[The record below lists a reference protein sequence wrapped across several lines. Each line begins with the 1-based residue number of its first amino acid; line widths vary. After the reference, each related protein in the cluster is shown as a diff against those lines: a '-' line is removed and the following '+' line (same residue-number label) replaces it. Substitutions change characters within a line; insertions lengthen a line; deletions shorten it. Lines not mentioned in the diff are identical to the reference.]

1 MKRLLT
7 LFTAISICCGFWGC
21 SPREETAEIAATTL
35 PVYTFTSALCDGTD
49 LTVRRLITESVS
61 CLHDYTLQVSQMRTM
76 EAAEVIVIN
85 GAGLEDFLGEAVL
98 NSGKVIDSSH
108 GIEGLHCDDTEH
120 HDHHHEAD
128 PHLWLSPDHAK
139 QMAHNIYLGLSNQ
152 YPQHTEI
159 FQANLAKLNDQF
171 AALKSYAQTALSD
184 LSCRELITF
193 HDGFGYMAEAF
204 GLEVLF
210 AIEEESGSEASA
222 AELIALAQLIRTHN
236 LRAIFT
242 EENGS
247 TSAAS
252 IVAAETNVTVYT
264 LDMAMVGNS
273 YFDAMYKNID
283 TLKEALE

>member
-1 MKRLLT
+1 MKRLLA
-7 LFTAISICCGFWGC
+7 LITAISTCCGFWGC
-21 SPREETAEIAATTL
+21 SPRAETAEIAATTL

-128 PHLWLSPDHAK
+128 PHFWLSPDHAR
-139 QMAHNIYLGLSNQ
+139 QMAHNIYKGLADQ
-152 YPQHTEI
+152 YPQFTGI
-159 FQANLAKLNDQF
+159 FQSNLTELDDQF
-171 AALKSYAQTALSD
+171 TALTSYAQASLSN
-184 LSCRELITF
+184 LSCRELVTF

-204 GLEVLF
+204 HLTVLR

-222 AELIALAQLIRTHN
+222 AELIELAQLVHKHN
-236 LRAIFT
+236 LPAIFT

-252 IVAAETNVTVYT
+252 IIAAETNVILYT